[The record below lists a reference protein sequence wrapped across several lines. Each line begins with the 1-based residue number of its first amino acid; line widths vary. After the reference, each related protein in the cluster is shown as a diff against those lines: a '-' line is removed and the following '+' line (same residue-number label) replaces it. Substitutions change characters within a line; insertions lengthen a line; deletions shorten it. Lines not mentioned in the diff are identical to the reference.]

1 MLFASI
7 YISAIAQDCPPQSDG
22 ISTPQY
28 EALIEEYCEDGNGI
42 STDPDNLI
50 NNACPDL
57 KNDFEW
63 RIKQDPSVVSVNP
76 EFYIVENKH
85 LPDVPSEEEV
95 LANGLDLGE
104 MQAIQQQMIEELT
117 LYIIQLKKEMDA
129 MKVEMESIK

>member
-1 MLFASI
+1 
-7 YISAIAQDCPPQSDG
+7 
-22 ISTPQY
+22 
-28 EALIEEYCEDGNGI
+28 
-42 STDPDNLI
+42 
-50 NNACPDL
+50 
-57 KNDFEW
+57 
-63 RIKQDPSVVSVNP
+63 VNP